1 MSDQITTSAAPH
13 PYPGKLII
21 VEGIDGS
28 GKSTQL
34 VLLHKWLESK
44 GHKVFFTEWNSSE
57 LVKDTTKRGKKNKS
71 LTPTTFS
78 LLHATDFASRLYHE
92 ILPPL
97 KAGML
102 VLADRYMYT
111 AFARDVVRGVSP
123 EWVRK
128 LYSFAIKPDMAFYF
142 KVPIEVAINRLLGGT
157 RGQFKFYEAGMDM
170 NLSQDQTESFRI
182 FQSRILA
189 QYDKIVDE
197 YQLIPMDATKDIA
210 AQQEIMRRLGGPMV
224 DAHYFGDGLT
234 YLNPSDLKG
243 KLIAIEGT
251 DGVGR
256 STHIELLQ
264 EWLEVQGYGVITTGW
279 TRSNLMSKTIEMAK
293 EGNILDRWSLSLLYA
308 TDFAD
313 RLEHQIIPALRSGFI
328 VLADRYIYTAF
339 ARDYVRSNDRKWI
352 RDVFGF
358 ALVPDLVCYLRIDV
372 ETLVLRVIE
381 TKAMNYWESGMDLRL
396 GNDLY
401 DSFKKYQSL
410 LIEEFDKMTE
420 EFKFEVVDA
429 RKSPEEIQDE
439 LRTKIQQLLTKEG
452 LAQTSFPA
460 AAERV

>member
-1 MSDQITTSAAPH
+1 M
-13 PYPGKLII
+13 G
-21 VEGIDGS
+21 
-28 GKSTQL
+28 
-34 VLLHKWLESK
+34 
-44 GHKVFFTEWNSSE
+44 
-57 LVKDTTKRGKKNKS
+57 
-71 LTPTTFS
+71 
-78 LLHATDFASRLYHE
+78 
-92 ILPPL
+92 
-97 KAGML
+97 
-102 VLADRYMYT
+102 
-111 AFARDVVRGVSP
+111 
-123 EWVRK
+123 
-128 LYSFAIKPDMAFYF
+128 
-142 KVPIEVAINRLLGGT
+142 
-157 RGQFKFYEAGMDM
+157 
-170 NLSQDQTESFRI
+170 
-182 FQSRILA
+182 
-189 QYDKIVDE
+189 
-197 YQLIPMDATKDIA
+197 
-210 AQQEIMRRLGGPMV
+210 

-256 STHIELLQ
+256 STHIEALQ

-279 TRSNLMSKTIEMAK
+279 TRSNLMSKTIEVAK
-293 EGNILDRWSLSLLYA
+293 EGNTIDRWSLSLLYA

-339 ARDYVRSNDRKWI
+339 ARDFVRSSDRKWI

-372 ETLVLRVIE
+372 ETLALRVIE

-410 LIEEFDKMTE
+410 LIEEFDKMAT

-429 RKSPEEIQDE
+429 RKSLEEIQDE
-439 LRTKIQQLLTKEG
+439 LRSKIQQLLHEEG
-452 LAQTSFPA
+452 LARTAPAVEDASF
-460 AAERV
+460 